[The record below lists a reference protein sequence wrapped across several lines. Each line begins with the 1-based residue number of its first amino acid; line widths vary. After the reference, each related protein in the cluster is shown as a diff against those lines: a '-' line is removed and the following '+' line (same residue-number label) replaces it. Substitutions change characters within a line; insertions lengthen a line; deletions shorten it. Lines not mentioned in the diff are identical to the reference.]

1 MSIPIVIHKTN
12 KVSIYEN
19 YTRKIGDNITVQIPK
34 GFISDGASIPRI
46 LWGIFP
52 PLHKWTD
59 SAIIHD
65 FLYKTQFIDRKV
77 CDEIFLKC
85 MLEDRVNKIVSYLFY
100 FSVRLFGR
108 FAWNKY
114 KKSK

>member
-1 MSIPIVIHKTN
+1 MSIPVVIHKTR

-19 YTRKIGDNITVQIPK
+19 YTRKIGDKITVQIPK
-34 GFISDGASIPRI
+34 GFTSDGDSIPR
-46 LWGIFP
+46 LLRWVFP
-52 PLHKWTD
+52 PFYKWTD

-77 CDEIFLKC
+77 CDEIFLEC
-85 MLEDRVNKIVSYLFY
+85 MLEDGVNKIVSYLFY

-108 FAWNKY
+108 FTWNNH